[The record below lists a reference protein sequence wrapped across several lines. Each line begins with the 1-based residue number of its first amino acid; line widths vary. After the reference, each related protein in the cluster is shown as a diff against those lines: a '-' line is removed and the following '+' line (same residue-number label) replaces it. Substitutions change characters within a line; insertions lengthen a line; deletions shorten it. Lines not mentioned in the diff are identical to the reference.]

1 MQLCTSLQ
9 PYIHSCLVT
18 YIKFYPVLQIRFYIV
33 WFGLNLVLELNIV
46 NSVVMM
52 VVVSSLA
59 TETVGDMRGLG
70 GGSGELASVE
80 VVGDGHTQQRSENNV
95 DKVVSVVL
103 SSTQC
108 NIDGQK
114 KGEESKQ
121 QLGGLAPISLVGVDL
136 SVYPQA
142 EERHSHKS
150 CGGVARRSGFHAL
163 QNGVHISS
171 ANLDCHILINGSS
184 LGGLTSGNE
193 VGSVSAHV
201 NLEKVG
207 DEAVEEGGNQKGGQS
222 DGHELESV
230 LRSGS
235 HDSRQSNE
243 HKEGND
249 DGVENTSL

>member
-1 MQLCTSLQ
+1 MHEPPT
-9 PYIHSCLVT
+9 IHSFMSRYLYQVLSGSTDPFLYCLV
-18 YIKFYPVLQIRFYIV
+18 
-33 WFGLNLVLELNIV
+33 WFKPGSRAEHRQLGRNDGRRQLPRCRD
-46 NSVVMM
+46 S
-52 VVVSSLA
+52 
-59 TETVGDMRGLG
+59 RGYER
-70 GGSGELASVE
+70 SWRWFGELASVE

-230 LRSGS
+230 LRSGAMIA
-235 HDSRQSNE
+235 DSPMST
-243 HKEGND
+243 KKGMMM
-249 DGVENTSL
+249 V